1 LNLNKP
7 TTTVECSKKITITR
21 TITDKTTTTVTT
33 IEIFIISDYISVY
46 ADHAIDKQI
55 SSKL

>member
-1 LNLNKP
+1 LNTP
-7 TTTVECSKKITITR
+7 TTTVDCSKEIIITV
-21 TITDKTTTTVTT
+21 TITDKTTTKVTT
-33 IEIFIISDYISVY
+33 IFIISDYISVY